1 MYQLLIINSLHDF
14 VCYRNLRV
22 FFLLEWKIVFYGILI
37 HNIEELIPFSILY
50 IINYLIN
57 KLYFEDIQC
66 MCSFLFLFFWY
77 NVRMFTNRFYE

>member
-50 IINYLIN
+50 IINDLIN
-57 KLYFEDIQC
+57 KLYFGD
-66 MCSFLFLFFWY
+66 SVHVYFFWY
-77 NVRMFTNRFYE
+77 NLRMFTNGFYE